1 MKVTGKEALLYVS
14 VALLIGVILGFAL
27 GGGFNVVQSNQPDVP
42 LIQVPL
48 WVSNITYSGSYA
60 NFTMNV
66 KITANESMPQILEI
80 VGFTFPKGG
89 SFYEHFNDSR
99 NTVQTYTPIR
109 LDKNDNLTV
118 RWTGAGIDLGH
129 SFPFYILFCFKDSHV
144 VVAKQTMYAIAG
156 SV

>member
-1 MKVTGKEALLYVS
+1 VTGKEALLYVS
-14 VALLIGVILGFAL
+14 VALLIGVVLGFAW
-27 GGGFNVVQSNQPDVP
+27 GGGFNVQSSQLDVP
-42 LIQVPL
+42 LIQLPL
-48 WVSNITYSGSYA
+48 WVSNVTYSGSYA
-60 NFTMNV
+60 NFTMTV

-99 NTVQTYTPIR
+99 NTVQTYTPIW

-129 SFPFYILFCFKDSHV
+129 SFPFYILFCFKNSYA
-144 VVAKQTMYAIAG
+144 VVAKQTMYAKASSG
-156 SV
+156 

>member
-1 MKVTGKEALLYVS
+1 MKVTGKETLLYVS

-27 GGGFNVVQSNQPDVP
+27 GGGFNVQSSQLDVP
-42 LIQVPL
+42 LIQLPL

-60 NFTMNV
+60 NFAMNV

-80 VGFTFPKGG
+80 IGFTFPKGG

-129 SFPFYILFCFKDSHV
+129 SFPFYILFCFKNSYV
-144 VVAKQTMYAIAG
+144 VVAKQTMYGIAG
-156 SV
+156 GD

>member
-1 MKVTGKEALLYVS
+1 MKVTGKEALLYTS
-14 VALLIGVILGFAL
+14 VALLIGFILGFAFA
-27 GGGFNVVQSNQPDVP
+27 GGFNVIQLNQPDVP
-42 LIQVPL
+42 LIQLPL

-60 NFTMNV
+60 GFTMDV

-89 SFYEHFNDSR
+89 SFYEHFNDTR
-99 NTVQTYTPIR
+99 NTVQTYTPIQ

-118 RWTGAGIDLGH
+118 RWTGTGIDLGH

-144 VVAKQTMYAIAG
+144 VVAKQTMYGIAG
-156 SV
+156 GE